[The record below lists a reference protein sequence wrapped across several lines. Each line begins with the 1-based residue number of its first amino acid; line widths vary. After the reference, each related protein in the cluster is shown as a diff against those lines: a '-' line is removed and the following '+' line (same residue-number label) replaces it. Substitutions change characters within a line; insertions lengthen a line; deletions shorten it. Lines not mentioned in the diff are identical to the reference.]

1 MMNTVCLR
9 GCLVQE
15 KSLYCD
21 SVEEFWRLHTNN
33 YFFCYHPG
41 KNDKNVV
48 VSYFYQTKLEEQF
61 KTVFVEAQA

>member
-1 MMNTVCLR
+1 M
-9 GCLVQE
+9 QE
-15 KSLYCD
+15 KSLRCD

-33 YFFCYHPG
+33 YVLCYHPE

-61 KTVFVEAQA
+61 KTEFVGAPA